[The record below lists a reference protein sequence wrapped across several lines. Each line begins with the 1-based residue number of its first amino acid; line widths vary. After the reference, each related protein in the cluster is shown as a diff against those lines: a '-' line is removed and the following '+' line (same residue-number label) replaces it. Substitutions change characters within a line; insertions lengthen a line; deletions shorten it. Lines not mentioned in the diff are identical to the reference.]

1 MVAAL
6 HLDRQAEGKPGLF
19 PGKCVELKRAGESE
33 PQAGAADEP
42 ERRLIAIPDFRF
54 AVFDFAR
61 RFPVSRFLGSR
72 FSAVNTTMAM
82 SVRSR
87 RAAGDTTWSRAPAQ
101 GAPRDAAEI
110 HHDKGEIGVAD
121 EDVGGVHRLVQGAAA
136 DPDEVLQQRRIVRL
150 GIKGVEGV
158 HERHA
163 HPPLPRRRQQTGDQQ
178 LAAGARRQRHDFG
191 DASEGQS
198 PSPASSIAATRWQ
211 VAAGRGAAWGKRSAS
226 RSRSAARLSGEPRM
240 TGASPHISQCADA
253 ATKPYAFYRR

>member
-54 AVFDFAR
+54 AVFDFTR
-61 RFPVSRFLGSR
+61 CFPVSR

-87 RAAGDTTWSRAPAQ
+87 ARCRRYQVVAGTPRKARAATPRRSTMTRARLASRTRMSAACIASSRVRQRTQTRCCSKGGSCDWGSKASRASTSAARIRRSRVVASKRAISSWPPVL
-101 GAPRDAAEI
+101 GASATTS
-110 HHDKGEIGVAD
+110 VM
-121 EDVGGVHRLVQGAAA
+121 
-136 DPDEVLQQRRIVRL
+136 
-150 GIKGVEGV
+150 
-158 HERHA
+158 
-163 HPPLPRRRQQTGDQQ
+163 PPSGSP
-178 LAAGARRQRHDFG
+178 
-191 DASEGQS
+191 
-198 PSPASSIAATRWQ
+198 PSPASSIAATPVGR

-240 TGASPHISQCADA
+240 DRS
-253 ATKPYAFYRR
+253 